1 MKKFTLVASLLCLF
15 SLSVQAGEGS
25 LALTSEPRD
34 AEVYINGELKG
45 NSTPLILRLP
55 EGKHQVEVKKAGK
68 QSVNLEIVI
77 ADGAVVSQK
86 VTLLDIEP
94 PQLPTKIYD
103 MLHPMRDVFET
114 TTEFNERRQQLLDTF
129 NQAVQ
134 QQDSRYQA
142 GVAYLNKNGYEI
154 ENAIFP
160 IRLEWQASWL
170 KEFKLPEKGHIIAV
184 RDDAKQLWVAGEQ
197 KPLYVYV
204 EFKGNQL
211 RVSQPILVGL
221 EKEWSVNINKQLPI
235 NLQMS
240 WQGDEEPI
248 SVAAFN
254 FDISLFASSRGS
266 IINLWEVN
274 TGKKLHTFE
283 GHKYDISS
291 LAFSQD
297 GKTIASGSMDNTIK
311 VWDVSSGKLLH
322 TLKKRLFFGDGHKE
336 YVSSVTFSTNG
347 KMIISGGADNTV
359 KVWQVNKGEVLQTLK
374 GHEDEVTSVAVR
386 RRDDDI
392 LMIASGSKDKTIK
405 LWFDGI
411 PLYTFTGH
419 QNSILSLA
427 ISPDGKLLAS
437 GSRDKTIKLW
447 PTVPCQTPRTLEGHK
462 AEVISLTFSPDGSLL
477 ASISASEMKLW
488 EVASG
493 SLLYT
498 IPEVVSKK
506 TENFKSAVVFTP
518 DGRKLALVNELNI
531 IKIWGANP
539 VE

>member
-1 MKKFTLVASLLCLF
+1 M
-15 SLSVQAGEGS
+15 
-25 LALTSEPRD
+25 
-34 AEVYINGELKG
+34 
-45 NSTPLILRLP
+45 
-55 EGKHQVEVKKAGK
+55 
-68 QSVNLEIVI
+68 
-77 ADGAVVSQK
+77 
-86 VTLLDIEP
+86 
-94 PQLPTKIYD
+94 
-103 MLHPMRDVFET
+103 
-114 TTEFNERRQQLLDTF
+114 
-129 NQAVQ
+129 
-134 QQDSRYQA
+134 
-142 GVAYLNKNGYEI
+142 
-154 ENAIFP
+154 
-160 IRLEWQASWL
+160 
-170 KEFKLPEKGHIIAV
+170 
-184 RDDAKQLWVAGEQ
+184 
-197 KPLYVYV
+197 
-204 EFKGNQL
+204 
-211 RVSQPILVGL
+211 VGL

-477 ASISASEMKLW
+477 ASVSASEMKLW